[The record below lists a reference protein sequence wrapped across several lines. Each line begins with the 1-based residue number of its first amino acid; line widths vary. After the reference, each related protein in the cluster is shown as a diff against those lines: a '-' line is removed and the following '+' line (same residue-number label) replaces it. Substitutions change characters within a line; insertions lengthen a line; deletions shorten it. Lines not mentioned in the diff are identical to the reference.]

1 MRLSPNVKMVLSC
14 YYIAKV
20 FRRHYPIRW
29 ARDSSGPQPKRL
41 VGLTGLEPV
50 TLRLSSACSNQL
62 SYRPKSAPST
72 NDSKRQRR
80 QLPLTFVVVHWCSLA
95 SALATG
101 GKGTRTPDL

>member
-1 MRLSPNVKMVLSC
+1 MVCILLSRIALSSSVGFIPNLSFVISSLSC
-14 YYIAKV
+14 AE
-20 FRRHYPIRW
+20 
-29 ARDSSGPQPKRL
+29 RL

-72 NDSKRQRR
+72 NDSERQRR
-80 QLPLTFVVVHWCSLA
+80 QLPLTLVVVHWCSLA
-95 SALATG
+95 FALATG